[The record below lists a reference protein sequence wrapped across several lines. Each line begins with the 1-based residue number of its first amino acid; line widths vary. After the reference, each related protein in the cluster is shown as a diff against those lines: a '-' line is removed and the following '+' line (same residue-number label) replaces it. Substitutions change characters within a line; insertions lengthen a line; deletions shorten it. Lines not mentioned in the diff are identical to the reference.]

1 MIRLFLLVACL
12 VLGARLAPA
21 GALAQEGGSAP
32 MTHGGPM
39 MMMHGEMTH
48 APSAP
53 GRPGASMPTEAGQ
66 AAFGAIQE
74 IVAILDADPNTDW
87 SKVDI
92 DALRQHLVDMNA
104 VTLEAKVASAPVEG
118 GERFDVT
125 GDGAVSDS
133 IRRMLLAHAATMNGV
148 ALRLDV
154 RGPEDRGRRVA
165 HRPRSAERRAAKLR
179 GLGFFGVL
187 TLGMHHQMHHLMLA
201 RGKSPN

>member
-12 VLGARLAPA
+12 VLGAWLAPA
-21 GALAQEGGSAP
+21 GALAQESGSAP

-148 ALRLDV
+148 DGWTFEAQKIEGGASLTVHAPPKD
-154 RGPEDRGRRVA
+154 
-165 HRPRSAERRAAKLR
+165 AAKLR
-179 GLGFFGVL
+179 GLGVFGVL
-187 TLGMHHQMHHLMLA
+187 ALGMHHQMHHLMLA